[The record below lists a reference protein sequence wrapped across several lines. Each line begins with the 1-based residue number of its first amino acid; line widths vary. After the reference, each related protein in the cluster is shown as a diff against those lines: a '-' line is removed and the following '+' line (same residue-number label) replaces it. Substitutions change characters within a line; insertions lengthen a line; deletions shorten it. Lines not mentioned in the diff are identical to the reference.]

1 MAIFTFAAPDG
12 KEYDIEAPEG
22 ATQDQALDYLVSNWD
37 TLKDMP
43 SPSDA
48 AKVNE
53 PVAQTNQP
61 VAEQP
66 ESESGDFSRG
76 FQTAY
81 KQLPQ
86 LGYGLEAGAL
96 AAGESILGEG
106 GKLTELKK
114 EAVSKYEQAGKEL
127 ETISK
132 PTDSPTYSFEKAMEG
147 DYGSLV
153 DTLQYGLGYGAG
165 QISQGGIASLGG
177 KLVGKVVA
185 RATAENIAEKMV
197 AEEAAKLSAQTGA
210 EALTQ
215 EQLKAAATQSVANKM
230 GDVGSKIAIGSQAFG
245 MEAGEI
251 GGELAKQSV
260 DENRTLT
267 NEEVVKGLG
276 SAIAATALE
285 YGADRFTLGAL
296 MGRGSLSDVGQYTT
310 GVKGKL
316 ARGAALGASAGGV
329 EFGTEFFQSG
339 IEQYG
344 QGKDILSNDSLRED
358 IDSAILGS
366 IGGGA
371 AGVAGGMLSSA
382 KQKPDTVNPE
392 GRPIAESMLQ
402 GGLPTS
408 EPTQPQAEEPV
419 SDTLRAYTNIFRD
432 ENLNP
437 VPPVPPVQTVDTT
450 IPIVDNET
458 IANDV
463 IGAGNLD
470 EAIGT
475 FTNIVEAN
483 NFGHDTTR
491 AQAQDEADIQAAT
504 PVVEPPVI
512 EPPAPK
518 PDKLDATQESLD
530 FIGQAVAQGG
540 AELKG
545 GMLYLPTGEKYSLNK
560 AQRDHYTNLVTSSVE
575 IDNDEAM
582 YDNDARNA
590 AEKRASKYDYLADRE
605 AENGELTI
613 ESTELKLR
621 AMALLTRALGLVEV
635 DNYGNKL
642 KSDEAPLGFNQSRED
657 FEAGLEKLKNDQ
669 LKKVNFYIQKYKSI
683 LNKNFDIPTYQK
695 EIERQ
700 LDEKTSERLTA
711 YDDFYKNKAIEERI
725 IKNAEQAK
733 LNNEKTSKRGHF
745 KTISTY
751 GISTLDNGNY
761 DISVKRL
768 YDGSVV
774 IIDDNGTYIEA
785 ANADFA
791 KGKTDEEILAYH
803 YEPEG
808 FTGAILKDKIEK
820 DDDGNVISK
829 EASSAKPPTAEMP
842 TAEMPTAGTPVTTYY
857 NEPNGKYYG
866 DVKEVTKIMPQE
878 LKPLNQ
884 IELNWAISSQ
894 KASGKSEEEWAKSVD
909 LSEPIKATIYSDGEI
924 KIQDGH
930 HRYLAAKILNEPL
943 NVELKS
949 INAKNQI
956 LNDAINRINKDV
968 SQATV
973 AETPTA
979 ETPTDKT
986 DYQNMTLD
994 EYKAS
999 HPKPYRVGNWIL
1011 KTDITKMSDADVLQ
1025 QFNHEDLKT
1034 LATIAGASTSGT
1046 KTDLLNKVRTI
1057 QQNREM
1063 LKDKTSEELQG
1074 LSVKQLREMAQPL
1087 GVNKSYINKPQLIE
1101 QILKWR
1107 ENSITGSQNK
1117 VAEFNQAS
1125 DVVKSVQAGNEDIS
1139 KLNIK
1144 RFADYLLPHVT
1155 AKTHP
1160 DLYPKVIDAVAESSF
1175 TAPFNQ
1181 TPYKVDSYRNAST
1194 RATNPDEAKK
1204 NKDIADALEQKYQN
1218 TNFTTPKSVT
1228 PKVETKLE
1236 SKLLNGE
1243 ISQNEY
1249 GTANGLTEEEILDR
1263 RLFDKVSVPKTTYQ
1277 LLIEDMQDVVEKKL
1291 STLKRP
1297 SNGAASVQKLYT
1309 EAKSKHERTLD
1320 LLNRFSKSFEH
1331 PFRNNLYDKLPDYLK
1346 TRFLNKFDKITT
1358 GEKAK
1363 EEFFKARTR
1372 AENED
1377 LISYVKSKQAP
1388 VTEQTPVTE
1397 QAPTTVQPIA
1407 KKKPA
1412 ANNLR
1417 ALTGL
1422 EPIETAI
1429 GKLGGINRE
1438 MADMAGFSDF
1448 KGWYFTKKSSEGFDG
1463 MALRL
1468 ADRGYDVDGENDLIA
1483 KLDQSLNA
1491 KLFGRGQQVYT
1502 FQGLEHQLALE
1513 QAEEYKAFE
1522 AEQKELAKE
1531 LSKVASGNPDIIEEI
1546 KAAETPEDFDQLLT
1560 NIVTLS
1566 EDEADDFW
1574 NSIGEENADQTTKDA
1589 SIATIKE
1596 NAPEILDTY
1605 TEQEVRQREEVQ
1617 KLADKEQAAKDAK
1630 AEEKRKADLE
1640 FDTVF
1645 DEARGVGMTATQ
1657 DLFTPERKPK
1667 DSTVLYEGKGGKVYD
1682 EESIQRR
1689 NLTITKTGMADVTN
1703 AEIGGMFDKYL
1714 LEDAQRSFDE
1724 DGNYIRDYKYK
1735 FISKSGNRGIYV
1747 FNDLEEAKA
1756 FADQYNQPKGE
1767 ARKRIG
1773 KNQRGNILY
1782 ENDQGIRSYTDNSIK
1797 VKEQIGKARNDVF
1810 KTVDELEQ
1818 KTKPSG
1824 NTIFT
1829 DDAAEKARAILKS
1842 KLGQLNS
1849 GLDPELINA
1858 GITLAGWHI
1867 EKGARTF
1874 SAYAK
1879 AMIDDMGTGV
1889 KPYLKSWYLAVKFDP
1904 RASDFE
1910 NMDDVSIVDK
1920 ADIETITAQPTKE
1933 TENVPSTD
1941 KRVERYISNANAI
1954 DERDEQPIYDEADT
1968 DARIFGQT
1976 SEPVGSR
1983 GNIANS
1989 DSSDSISTALTGG
2002 EQSDNELYTG
2012 NETGQPTTSSARNL
2026 DNRRSGNDSLKGMD
2040 VRREG
2045 SNPIKQLPSKAIKGA
2060 TPQRVEIKT
2069 ADIGNIKQEMPFLD
2083 DGQVSD
2089 VAFAEKRFEKEKG
2102 VLFTNGTG
2110 TGKTFTGLGIMRRFV
2125 DQGKDNIIVI
2135 APSQNILDSW
2145 IKAAKKFFKI
2155 DITLLKDKTDA
2166 GKGVV
2171 GTTYANFGDNDV
2183 LADRDW
2189 DLIVTD
2195 EAQYLMQNEQGDVT
2209 NALNQLRALT
2219 HHNLGF
2225 SFWFNSKNRELITEL
2240 EKVKAPEY
2248 LDKFTI
2254 WDFKSQTPK
2263 FKDASPYSAEVK
2275 IAYQDEIDNRK
2286 QYKDDK
2292 YSEYDKKRTQAKLDW
2307 DKMEDNTKV
2316 VLLSATPFAHESNID
2331 YAEGYLF
2338 TYGDQEA
2345 NGYNSGGAKE
2355 KYFMQ
2360 HLGYRMRYNKLT
2372 QPDAKVDR
2380 SNMQRQ
2386 FNETLKKSGAVS
2398 ARTLNVD
2405 YDYDRRFILTESAV
2419 GQRIDEALQ
2428 WLADNNARDLADIL
2442 NKRFGGLER
2451 RFLLEAIKAKE
2462 VVPII
2467 RDYLAAG
2474 KKVIV
2479 FHDYKVGGV
2488 KNPFG
2493 AQGMDYTE
2501 DAVQQQYRKFQ
2512 EKFPDLTSGEA
2523 LAGSMVTPIE
2533 RFKKEF
2539 GDDVMIYNGDSKTR
2553 IADVAK
2559 FNDDNSGKNLMLLQ
2573 SASAKEGVSFHD
2585 TTGKHQRVLINIGL
2599 PTAPTTAI
2607 QQEGRIFRVGQ
2618 KSDAIFRYINTGTN
2632 WERWAF
2638 ASTIAGRASA
2648 AENLALGEFARG
2660 LRDAFIDAFELSGS
2674 YPVGHEGEGKGGK
2687 EKDRAAARA
2696 VTEMDKARSY
2706 YYAQQQKNA
2715 RTKSA
2720 EGTDYFATPEPVG
2733 LVMTRLA
2740 DAKEGEKM
2748 LEPSAGHG
2756 AIARWFRPDAERTA
2770 IEPSAELNSRLALV
2784 FQDGDIKRQKFEDLN
2799 IINKYDA
2806 IVMNPPFGTAGK
2818 TAINHVVKAFSHL
2831 REGGRIVTLIPEG
2844 QAIKRLDEFLYG
2856 NDAKGKQINPDAHL
2870 IMNINLPDVTFKR
2883 AGTGVRTRIVV
2894 IEKSSTGNVPQA
2906 RNLDLSNIDNIED
2919 LFTRMDNIEVMPR
2932 MVTNEQPFGADVE
2945 TTLNEQAKK
2954 GKTAKPKRDTSVTD
2968 PDAVIDY
2975 ITKKGKAIKIKLRSD
2990 LTHDQAREIDKYTW
3004 SFTNPANGEKGFA
3017 IHEQYWKDLP
3027 PIVGKEKVLESLSIE
3042 PKENVLENLTRYPSN
3057 YEKEVSEE
3065 TRINARQ
3072 RLIKLEKQLEAGK
3085 ITPEG
3090 YRLGVQNVIDT
3101 MESAR
3106 IKQQSKV
3113 ITSANRRRG
3122 ADWIVSQMRRG
3133 VADKY
3138 FEKSEADFA
3147 QWLLDQ
3153 NPHLADNLGFSVT
3166 AKNGA
3171 GTGGTYNPLSQ
3182 VIQLFV
3188 NNSNAGT
3195 AVHEILHHTERMMPE
3210 DVRKAIVKAWEKA
3223 LADEFKNTQ
3232 DAKLVRALNNML
3244 VASMGNPDAKRTMM
3258 ADFKDGTLSVEKHY
3272 QLYNPSEFW
3281 AVNGTRILEQRF
3293 EAKNSWEKRAMQWM
3307 KEFAQKIKD
3316 LLGLKSDNAVLKAF
3330 ESVANGNG
3338 KFVSEGMIQ
3347 DIAGIPTGGLLADI
3361 AQNEENLFNLP
3372 AETKFQFMRKW
3383 IQDDLLRIRIV
3394 MDKIREQG
3402 GKVDESNDVVLAMEA
3417 AGNIAA
3423 NQLENLKERFI
3434 QPLIDRMAK
3443 MNVNKDEI
3451 GLLLYA
3457 KHAPERNAYIQS
3469 INPKFRKL
3477 GEGGSGM
3484 TDKESAAIIER
3495 YKETMGDKYPEF
3507 EKLVDDWQNIQN
3519 IVKRILVQSGDIS
3532 PEQAQSWDDGFDY
3545 HVPLKGFEEVDEIT
3559 GKATK
3564 KSSNGNIGQGFSISG
3579 KFDRRALGR
3588 QSRANQIVENIVM
3601 NLERAVIRSSK
3612 MYTQSV
3618 LYKLIEDNPDANLWE
3633 TEVTPMKPIMGKAKA
3648 QYVMYFHGSE
3658 IGQRDTLRDAR
3669 RYVEAETA
3677 RTGQSKREYE
3687 IIKVGGEPQVT
3698 LMKKPYDQNE
3708 EISYWRNGKQVRI
3721 TVNDPEFVQAFNRLG
3736 DENIYSMFKV
3746 MGAFNRFLRHAYTI
3760 LNPVFIIANGVMV
3773 DPAVAL
3779 YTNTARKGFKYAS
3792 TVLANTPMASLQ
3804 LAKYMAKGTSGNAQ
3818 WDNTIK
3824 SYLDNGGKSGT
3835 AFISSIEQ
3843 KADELNLAV
3852 LKSKM
3857 MDTKFYEYPLDKL
3870 KLMLV
3875 DNKLANLMKY
3885 LGDVGETATRLSTFK
3900 VAVDKGMS
3908 PQEAA
3913 KVARNVTINFNRR
3926 GIVGR
3931 ELGAMYLFLNAS
3943 IQGTENLIDATIRGE
3958 HKAQATAIL
3967 SSYVALGYLL
3977 ALLGGDDGDDDLIP
3991 EEEKNRYVSIV
4002 LDKETGL
4009 RVNWKL
4015 AYGLSFF
4022 KDVGTAI
4029 HRIQAGGDVE
4039 KITNKLMSSFF
4050 GNFAYVNP
4058 MVSGE
4063 WDAKDLI
4070 AGMIPTFGR
4079 IPYSVI
4085 NNRNQWGKPIY
4096 PEDVYNTTVP
4106 DSEKEWSTTRGTM
4119 YSDFAKWMNKV
4130 TGGTKVESGL
4140 VDISPETMKYLTNAL
4155 TGSAGTQVYKFVN
4168 SIYTSSMNAEE
4179 MGLHNLPVV
4188 SGFVKENTIDS
4199 YRNVY
4204 NSQHKEAKDIYDKFK
4219 KYEKLGDDEATDKFT
4234 SKHQPTLDF
4243 YDETKSI
4250 IKEVKDLRDKQDE
4263 ARVEGDKA
4271 LVKELEAEEK
4281 QLLIEYS
4288 YQYNQRQ

>member
-1 MAIFTFAAPDG
+1 MAIFTFEAPNG
-12 KEYDIEAPEG
+12 KVYDIESPEG
-22 ATQDQALDYLVSNWD
+22 ATQEEALDYLVSNWD

-43 SPSDA
+43 SASDA
-48 AKVNE
+48 EKVNE
-53 PVAQTNQP
+53 PVVQETEQP
-61 VAEQP
+61 VAEQGIAGKALDWMMKP
-66 ESESGDFSRG
+66 EPQKPVDTSIDDQDLSTTEE
-76 FQTAY
+76 AY
-81 KQLPQ
+81 QRAKKFAAELYNSPIETYRNSAKD
-86 LGYGLEAGAL
+86 LSLSMGKGLI
-96 AAGESILGEG
+96 SIPEFITGVADIASG
-106 GKLTELKK
+106 GKVGKTLEDSGVNFK
-114 EAVSKYEQAGKEL
+114 EAKDWLTSRQTSEEQA
-127 ETISK
+127 
-132 PTDSPTYSFEKAMEG
+132 
-147 DYGSLV
+147 
-153 DTLQYGLGYGAG
+153 
-165 QISQGGIASLGG
+165 
-177 KLVGKVVA
+177 
-185 RATAENIAEKMV
+185 
-197 AEEAAKLSAQTGA
+197 AAK
-210 EALTQ
+210 E
-215 EQLKAAATQSVANKM
+215 
-230 GDVGSKIAIGSQAFG
+230 
-245 MEAGEI
+245 
-251 GGELAKQSV
+251 
-260 DENRTLT
+260 
-267 NEEVVKGLG
+267 
-276 SAIAATALE
+276 
-285 YGADRFTLGAL
+285 
-296 MGRGSLSDVGQYTT
+296 
-310 GVKGKL
+310 
-316 ARGAALGASAGGV
+316 
-329 EFGTEFFQSG
+329 
-339 IEQYG
+339 
-344 QGKDILSNDSLRED
+344 RE
-358 IDSAILGS
+358 
-366 IGGGA
+366 
-371 AGVAGGMLSSA
+371 
-382 KQKPDTVNPE
+382 
-392 GRPIAESMLQ
+392 
-402 GGLPTS
+402 S
-408 EPTQPQAEEPV
+408 EPTFSGTVESMVTHPLSTINAAVESIPASYVGGQIGGAVQGIKALGKASGMLGAGAGEFIVGSGQAEEGIRQQTPDGLTTPAQSASAV
-419 SDTLRAYTNIFRD
+419 GAGAADAFLAGIGSVAAKKLGISDIDTLSAGTGEASKTISNLYKQVLLTMGIEGSEEVAQSAAEKVIENYALDKPSLFEGVPNAAAIGLVTGATMGGGHALISTVDQTAQTLTGDEILRQKEIDRAKGMTEDERNAYFSASGGKPQQAPIDTTQAETQSETQSETQTQSQTESPVNENVRAYTDIFSD
-432 ENLNP
+432 ANLNP
-437 VPPVPPVQTVDTT
+437 TPPAQAADTT
-450 IPIVDNET
+450 APIVDNET

-470 EAIGT
+470 EAIGA

-491 AQAQDEADIQAAT
+491 AQAQDEASIQAAT

-512 EPPAPK
+512 VPPAPK

-530 FIGQAVAQGG
+530 FIGQAVEQGG

-545 GMLYLPTGEKYSLNK
+545 SMLYLPTGEKYSLNK
-560 AQRDHYTNLVTSSVE
+560 AQRDHYTNLVTP
-575 IDNDEAM
+575 I
-582 YDNDARNA
+582 
-590 AEKRASKYDYLADRE
+590 
-605 AENGELTI
+605 
-613 ESTELKLR
+613 
-621 AMALLTRALGLVEV
+621 
-635 DNYGNKL
+635 
-642 KSDEAPLGFNQSRED
+642 
-657 FEAGLEKLKNDQ
+657 
-669 LKKVNFYIQKYKSI
+669 
-683 LNKNFDIPTYQK
+683 
-695 EIERQ
+695 
-700 LDEKTSERLTA
+700 
-711 YDDFYKNKAIEERI
+711 
-725 IKNAEQAK
+725 EQAP
-733 LNNEKTSKRGHF
+733 
-745 KTISTY
+745 
-751 GISTLDNGNY
+751 
-761 DISVKRL
+761 
-768 YDGSVV
+768 
-774 IIDDNGTYIEA
+774 
-785 ANADFA
+785 
-791 KGKTDEEILAYH
+791 EI
-803 YEPEG
+803 P
-808 FTGAILKDKIEK
+808 
-820 DDDGNVISK
+820 V
-829 EASSAKPPTAEMP
+829 AEMP
-842 TAEMPTAGTPVTTYY
+842 AAEMPATPKTPVTVDLYRGVPKGTLTEDTTATVGNSLFMTPTEQIAKDYAGKEGGVSKSTHTFNNLLEASTWVEAKSKVGLTPADTMETLVNTAREQGY
-857 NEPNGKYYG
+857 DGITFTSKFNGKEYI
-866 DVKEVTKIMPQE
+866 V
-878 LKPLNQ
+878 LKPN
-884 IELNWAISSQ
+884 ET
-894 KASGKSEEEWAKSVD
+894 KSV
-909 LSEPIKATIYSDGEI
+909 A
-924 KIQDGH
+924 
-930 HRYLAAKILNEPL
+930 
-943 NVELKS
+943 
-949 INAKNQI
+949 
-956 LNDAINRINKDV
+956 
-968 SQATV
+968 
-973 AETPTA
+973 TPTA
-979 ETPTDKT
+979 ETPTADYETRNADRVARIKEATTPEEAQSIYAEETSDNERHFEGTRKADIAIKDTLDKLQRESANKKEDEAYVAGEWVFHFPT
-986 DYQNMTLD
+986 NSLSDANQMAKSMEKIEPKNEYRVVPWQNDGYLVEKRNIEAASKSETPVAETPTEQPAYHNMTLD

-999 HPKPYRVGNWIL
+999 HPKPYRVGNPIL
-1011 KTDITKMSDADVLQ
+1011 KTDITKMSDGDVLQ

-1034 LATIAGASTSGT
+1034 LATVIGATTSGT

-1063 LKDKTSEELQG
+1063 LKDKTSDELQG
-1074 LSVKQLREMAQPL
+1074 LSVKQLRDMAQPL

-1107 ENSITGSQNK
+1107 EQSIIGSQNK
-1117 VAEFNQAS
+1117 VADVNQAS
-1125 DVVKSVQAGNEDIS
+1125 DVVKRVQAGNQDIGN
-1139 KLNIK
+1139 LNIK
-1144 RFADYLLPHVT
+1144 RFANYLLPHVT
-1155 AKTHP
+1155 ATTHP
-1160 DLYPKVIDAVAESSF
+1160 DLYPKVINAIAESDF
-1175 TAPFNQ
+1175 TAPYNE
-1181 TPYKVDSYRNAST
+1181 TPAKVQGYRNA
-1194 RATNPDEAKK
+1194 ATQSASHIQEKK
-1204 NKDIADALEQKYQN
+1204 NNDIADLLDEKYKSIKYNTGKIESNPPIEQTPIENKKLYELTREEYAIRFPTAKEDAYDATIRNAVTLGNMTQEDADKVLIRTWSGQKEFWAKTRSELEQEKKDSTRNLVKEKAQSKKNPTYNVKWAQKSEDNSRKIAIEQN
-1218 TNFTTPKSVT
+1218 K
-1228 PKVETKLE
+1228 KRYDE
-1236 SKLLNGE
+1236 LLAVHKE
-1243 ISQNEY
+1243 RVQE
-1249 GTANGLTEEEILDR
+1249 ALDEG
-1263 RLFDKVSVPKTTYQ
+1263 KPVPKEVLADYPDLKQ
-1277 LLIEDMQDVVEKKL
+1277 GVE
-1291 STLKRP
+1291 
-1297 SNGAASVQKLYT
+1297 
-1309 EAKSKHERTLD
+1309 
-1320 LLNRFSKSFEH
+1320 
-1331 PFRNNLYDKLPDYLK
+1331 
-1346 TRFLNKFDKITT
+1346 
-1358 GEKAK
+1358 
-1363 EEFFKARTR
+1363 
-1372 AENED
+1372 
-1377 LISYVKSKQAP
+1377 VKNQAP
-1388 VTEQTPVTE
+1388 VTEQ
-1397 QAPTTVQPIA
+1397 PTIQPKA
-1407 KKKPA
+1407 AKKPA

-1417 ALTGL
+1417 AITGL

-1438 MADMAGFSDF
+1438 MANRAGFSDF

-1463 MALRL
+1463 MALLL

-1483 KLDQSLNA
+1483 KLRQSLDA
-1491 KLFGRGQQVYT
+1491 LLFGMGQQVYT
-1502 FQGLEHQLALE
+1502 FQGLEHQMALE
-1513 QAEEYKAFE
+1513 QAEEFKAFE

-1531 LSKVASGNPDIIEEI
+1531 LSKVASGNQTTIDEI
-1546 KAAETPEDFDQLLT
+1546 QAAETPEDFDQLLT

-1596 NAPEILDTY
+1596 NTPEILDTY
-1605 TEQEVRQREEVQ
+1605 TEQEIRQREEAQ
-1617 KLADKEQAAKDAK
+1617 NLADKEQATKDAK

-1657 DLFTPERKPK
+1657 DLFAPDRKPK

-1682 EESIQRR
+1682 EESVQRK
-1689 NLTITKTGMADVTN
+1689 NLGITKTNIGDVTN

-1714 LEDAQRSFDE
+1714 LEEAQKSFDE
-1724 DGNYIRDYKYK
+1724 NGNYIKKYKYT
-1735 FISKSGNRGIYV
+1735 FVSKSGNRGVYE

-1756 FADQYNQPKGE
+1756 FADQYGQPKGE

-1773 KNQRGNILY
+1773 KNQNGNIIF
-1782 ENDQGIRSYTDNSIK
+1782 ENEQGIRSYTDNSIK
-1797 VKEQIGKARNDVF
+1797 VKEQIGKARSDDF
-1810 KTVDELEQ
+1810 KTTVELEQ
-1818 KTKPSG
+1818 KAKPSG

-1858 GITLAGWHI
+1858 GITLAGYHI

-1904 RASDFE
+1904 RASGFE
-1910 NMDDVSIVDK
+1910 NMDDASSVDK

-1954 DERDEQPIYDEADT
+1954 DERDGQPVYDEADT

-1989 DSSDSISTALTGG
+1989 DSSDSISNALTGG

-2012 NETGQPTTSSARNL
+2012 NEAGGTTVSATGNTDSRRTL
-2026 DNRRSGNDSLKGMD
+2026 DDSLKGMD
-2040 VRREG
+2040 VRRAG
-2045 SNPIKQLPSKAIKGA
+2045 SNPITQLPSKAIKGSTA
-2060 TPQRVEIKT
+2060 QPVEIKT
-2069 ADIGNIKQEMPFLD
+2069 ADVSNIKKEMPFLD

-2467 RDYLAAG
+2467 RDYLEAG

-2674 YPVGHEGEGKGGK
+2674 YPVGHEGEGNGGK
-2687 EKDRAAARA
+2687 EKDRAAAKA

-2740 DAKEGEKM
+2740 DAREGEKM

-2806 IVMNPPFGTAGK
+2806 IVMNPPFNEQGSKGGK
-2818 TAINHVVKAFSHL
+2818 LAIDHLIKAFGHL
-2831 REGGRIVTLIPEG
+2831 REGGRVVAIIPEG
-2844 QAIKRLDEFLYG
+2844 QAVKRLDEFLYA
-2856 NDAKGKQINPDAHL
+2856 NDGKGKMLHPDAHL
-2870 IMNINLPDVTFKR
+2870 VMNINLPDVTFKR

-2894 IEKSSTGNVPQA
+2894 IEKSSTGNVPQS

-2945 TTLNEQAKK
+2945 TTLNEQSKK

-2968 PDAVIDY
+2968 PDAIVNY
-2975 ITKKGKAIKIKLRSD
+2975 TTSKGKELKGKLRSD
-2990 LTHDQAREIDKYTW
+2990 LTKDQAKEIDKFTW
-3004 SFTNPANGEKGFA
+3004 LYTNPTNGEKGFF
-3017 IHEQYWKDLP
+3017 IREEHWNKLP
-3027 PIVGKEKVLESLSIE
+3027 PVVGKEKVLESLSIE
-3042 PKENVLENLTRYPSN
+3042 PKENVLKNLTRYPSI
-3057 YEKEVSEE
+3057 YEKEVTEE
-3065 TRINARQ
+3065 VRVNARQ

-3101 MESAR
+3101 MEAAR
-3106 IKQQSKV
+3106 VKQQSKV
-3113 ITSANRRRG
+3113 VTSTNRRRG

-3153 NPHLADNLGFSVT
+3153 NPHLAANLGFSVT
-3166 AKNGA
+3166 AKEGA

-3210 DVRKAIVKAWEKA
+3210 DVREGIIKAWKKA
-3223 LADEFKNTQ
+3223 LADEFKNSQ
-3232 DAKLVRALNNML
+3232 DANFVRALNNML
-3244 VASMGNPDAKRTMM
+3244 VASMGSPDAKRTMM
-3258 ADFKDGTLSVEKHY
+3258 ADFKDGTLNVEKHY
-3272 QLYNPSEFW
+3272 QLYSPSEFW

-3293 EAKNSWEKRAMQWM
+3293 AAKDSWVKRAMQWM
-3307 KEFAQKIKD
+3307 KEFTQKIKD

-3330 ESVANGNG
+3330 ESVSKGDG

-3361 AQNEENLFNLP
+3361 TQNEENLFNLP

-3383 IQDDLLRIRIV
+3383 VQDDLLRIRVV

-3423 NQLENLKERFI
+3423 NQLESLKERFI

-3457 KHAPERNAYIQS
+3457 KGAPSRNAYIQS

-3484 TDKESAAIIER
+3484 TDAESAAIIER
-3495 YKETMGDKYPEF
+3495 YKETMGDKYAEF

-3532 PEQAQSWDDGFDY
+3532 PEQAQAWEDASDY
-3545 HVPLKGFEEVDEIT
+3545 HVPMKGFEEVDEIT

-3564 KSSNGNIGQGFSISG
+3564 KSSRGNIGQGFSISG
-3579 KFDRRALGR
+3579 KFDRKMLGR
-3588 QSRANQIVENIVM
+3588 QSRASQIVENIVM

-3618 LYKLIEDNPDANLWE
+3618 LYKLIEDNPDAKLWE
-3633 TEVTPMKPIMGKAKA
+3633 NEVTPMQPVMGKAKA
-3648 QYVMYFHGSE
+3648 QYVMYFNGSE
-3658 IGQRDTLRDAR
+3658 IGQRDTLKDAR

-3792 TVLANTPMASLQ
+3792 TVLAKTPIASLQ
-3804 LAKYMAKGTSGNAQ
+3804 LAKYMAKGTSGNAE

-3843 KADELNLAV
+3843 KSDELNLAV

-3857 MDTKFYEYPLDKL
+3857 TDTKFYEYPLDKL
-3870 KLMLV
+3870 KLMVV

-3885 LGDVGETATRLSTFK
+3885 LGEVGETATRLSTFK
-3900 VAVDKGMS
+3900 VAVDNGMT

-3913 KVARNVTINFNRR
+3913 KIARNVTINFNRR

-3943 IQGTENLIDATIRGE
+3943 IQGTENLVDATIRGE

-4063 WDAKDLI
+4063 WDSKDLM

-4140 VDISPETMKYLTNAL
+4140 VDVSPETMKYLTNAL

-4179 MGLHNLPVV
+4179 MGLHNLPIV
-4188 SGFVKENTIDS
+4188 SGFVKEDTVDT
-4199 YRNVY
+4199 YRRVY
-4204 NSQHKEAKDIYDKFK
+4204 NSQRKEAKDIYDKFK

-4271 LVKELEAEEK
+4271 LVKELEVEEK